1 LQIFIKVIKSFSGEN
16 INTVDDILKIA
27 DDFLYEAK
35 NSGRNRIA
43 GEQGG
48 KKIEII
54 DDEQ

>member
-27 DDFLYEAK
+27 DDFLCEAK
-35 NSGRNRIA
+35 NSGRNRII